1 MRDDRADSSPELG
14 GSVKFN
20 RDAFDRKGCMP
31 TIYVL
36 EKCHLRIACK
46 RYILSPSGNKLEECG
61 CWHFLIVSGRKYVC
75 LCSARYFYFRRICKM
90 SFTQNRRG
98 DFQGIKT
105 REFVLQDPSG
115 SFPPLNS
122 ILVVSDTKGGIT
134 TTQNLTIPQAA
145 IELQELTTAADATG
159 RYIRLNN
166 GGLDFLNKAGN
177 VANPGEFSIN
187 KNPVDGHFNLLTTT
201 AGKTN
206 VNIDDAGN
214 MILSGFSTQ
223 FAASSP
229 SASDIIVNG
238 NITIGGPDPQ
248 KTGSITTQ
256 TIVLND
262 RVNTGKG
269 RLWSSNNELYWQS
282 PNGIG
287 SVLTQWAD
295 LFAATGTPV
304 GYDMAGQSINR
315 IPSGTTDIAVVIT
328 ALNQIID
335 VFNSRNIFFPTTYQL
350 RPVLFYT
357 HLSIRITFGSISQ
370 YFDIPPG
377 QQPYTD
383 ISGLTSAL
391 SLKGFP
397 VAFDT
402 NLQKTYIYIQNSPV
416 TIRDSSSKGSA
427 QRLLNHLGFSNL
439 DGTRILTV
447 PPGGALTIQNSI
459 YGRVITGSG
468 TDPIAGGR
476 LVLPNPTNVSVAS
489 FGSRNVSVSFQNQV
503 IVDASYDT
511 LQFFGIYLNGV
522 SVDIVQN
529 PGFNYTVQY
538 TYYGLQSNTTYQYA
552 VTSIGTYDES
562 GVDTTGSFTTGLDA
576 TVPQSTGMLLTQY
589 SPATTIPNVIPFQ
602 PTTYGS
608 TTGVILDSSGIA
620 DPNSHVIPYDSSV
633 LQSYLYASSFTV
645 TFPDTYRNVYIG
657 FYAPDGGTV
666 DAYRL
671 RISDGITS
679 VNGVGIWDQQEVFGT
694 GVAQYFKVNDFT
706 AGTSYQASL
715 VAMNAY
721 TQSYNYSLGIFIV
734 QVQDGFDT
742 GLVDRYRYFSPT
754 LDQYPRTPFVAFCSA
769 PVP

>member
-1 MRDDRADSSPELG
+1 MREDCADSSPELG
-14 GSVKFN
+14 GSVEF
-20 RDAFDRKGCMP
+20 DWDTFDRKGSVSS
-31 TIYVL
+31 IDVL

-46 RYILSPSGNKLEECG
+46 TYILSPSGNKLEECG

-75 LCSARYFYFRRICKM
+75 LCSARSFYFRRICKM

-105 REFVLQDPSG
+105 RELILQDPSG

-122 ILVVSDTKGGIT
+122 ILVVSDEKGGIT

-145 IELQELTTAADATG
+145 IELQEMTTAADATG

-201 AGKTN
+201 TGKTN
-206 VNIDDAGN
+206 MNIDETGS

-223 FAASSP
+223 FATSDP
-229 SASDIIVNG
+229 TASDITVNG

-248 KTGSITTQ
+248 RTGSLIAQ
-256 TIVLND
+256 TVVLND
-262 RVNTGKG
+262 RVKEG
-269 RLWSSNNELYWQS
+269 RGRIWSSNNELYWQS

-287 SVLTQWAD
+287 AMLTQWVD
-295 LFAATGTPV
+295 LFAPSA
-304 GYDMAGQSINR
+304 ASIVR
-315 IPSGTTDIAVVIT
+315 IPEGSDIAVVIDR
-328 ALNQIID
+328 LNQIID
-335 VFNSRNIFFPTTYQL
+335 VFNSRNIFFQTTYQL

-357 HLSIRITFGSISQ
+357 PISVRITSGAITN
-370 YFDIPPG
+370 YFDIDEE
-377 QQPYTD
+377 QLFTD

-391 SLKGFP
+391 TAVGFP
-397 VAFDT
+397 VIFDT

-416 TIRDSSSKGSA
+416 TIQDSSSKGSA
-427 QRLLNHLGFSNL
+427 QRLLNHLGFSDI
-439 DGTRILTV
+439 DGDRILTV
-447 PPGGALTIQNSI
+447 PPGGVLTIQNSI

-468 TDPIAGGR
+468 TDPIAGGS
-476 LVLPNPTNVSVAS
+476 LVLPNPFNIAEPSS
-489 FGSRNVSVSFQNQV
+489 IGSRNVSISFQNLV
-503 IVDASYDT
+503 TTDPSYDR

-522 SVDIVQN
+522 SIDIVRN
-529 PGFNYTVQY
+529 SGLNHTIQY
-538 TYYGLQSNTTYQYA
+538 TYYGLQSNTSYTYS
-552 VTSIGTYDES
+552 VTSIGIYDES
-562 GVDTTGSFTTGLDA
+562 GVDISIPFTTGSDA
-576 TVPQSTGMLLTQY
+576 TVPQSTGMLLTQF

-608 TTGVILDSSGIA
+608 TTGFILDSSGIA
-620 DPNSHVIPYDSSV
+620 DPNSHVIPYDMTV
-633 LQSYLYASSFTV
+633 VESYLYASSFTV

-657 FYAPDGGTV
+657 FYAPDGGSV

-671 RISDGITS
+671 RISDGITP

-694 GVAQYFKVNDFT
+694 GVAQYFRVNTFT
-706 AGTSYQASL
+706 AGTTYQASL
-715 VAMNAY
+715 VTMNAF
-721 TQSYNYSLGIFIV
+721 TQSYIYSLGIFIV

-754 LDQYPRTPFVAFCSA
+754 LDQYPRTPFLSFCSA